1 MRFMPDPGE
10 TRLDARDVLG
20 DCCWFPQDYIPLAR
34 TMSFVRTD
42 PPSLAQ
48 QPFLDHRWNR
58 RGYAQASLT
67 LDSIAGELSP
77 DAPLPHLNFIWHTS
91 FCCSTLIAS
100 ALNVANRNL
109 SLSEPVL
116 LVTAADLKRAG
127 AYQDGKASPR
137 LTEIA
142 LRLLARRPEPHTAI
156 TVKPSNFANT
166 LIRDAARH
174 TTGKS
179 LFLYSDLPSF
189 LLSIAKSGL
198 QLSKYVR
205 RLFFGIVQD
214 DGKPLRWPA
223 ADLFQMSDLEI
234 AAIAWHIQIAEFR
247 RSWAEL
253 GEGRVASLDC
263 DAFLADPRMALE
275 KLDAFFGYGFGP
287 ETIRGIV
294 EGPVLSRHAKLP
306 QAPFNAEQRRIEQQA
321 VRRFLGADLDRIAE
335 WSYGAYAEA
344 IRGLP
349 LPGSLIPAR
358 K

>member
-10 TRLDARDVLG
+10 ARLDARDVIG
-20 DCCWFPQDYIPLAR
+20 DFGWFPQDYIPLAR

-42 PPSLAQ
+42 PATLAR

-58 RGYAQASLT
+58 AGYAQTSLT
-67 LDSIAGELSP
+67 LDSIADKISP
-77 DAPLPHLNFIWHTS
+77 DTPLPDLNFIWHTS

-100 ALNVANRNL
+100 ALNVAHRNL

-116 LVTAADLKRAG
+116 LVTAADMKRAG
-127 AYQDGKASPR
+127 VFRDGKASPR
-137 LTEIA
+137 LPEIA
-142 LRLLARRPEPHTAI
+142 MRLLARRPEPHMAI
-156 TVKPSNFANT
+156 TIKPSNFSNI

-198 QLSKYVR
+198 QLSKYAR

-234 AAIAWHIQIAEFR
+234 AAIA
-247 RSWAEL
+247 
-253 GEGRVASLDC
+253 
-263 DAFLADPRMALE
+263 
-275 KLDAFFGYGFGP
+275 
-287 ETIRGIV
+287 
-294 EGPVLSRHAKLP
+294 
-306 QAPFNAEQRRIEQQA
+306 
-321 VRRFLGADLDRIAE
+321 
-335 WSYGAYAEA
+335 
-344 IRGLP
+344 
-349 LPGSLIPAR
+349 
-358 K
+358 